1 MKEELKIII
10 SAEIAKVK
18 QGVNDAKKQ
27 VNSFKEQVKKAS
39 ADVDKHM
46 QSMGTGIA
54 NGAKTAGTALVAVS
68 AALLALGASTAEYR
82 NEQAKLVTAFE
93 AAGGSATEAKET
105 YNDLYRVLGDSGQAT
120 EAASHLAKLTTEE
133 KALSEWTTIC
143 QGVYA
148 TFGDSLPIEGLTEAA
163 NETAKVG
170 TVTGSLA
177 DALNWAGISED
188 DFNKKL
194 EKCNTEAE
202 REKLIRETLTGLYDD
217 AAKKYEK
224 NNKAVLEQNEAQ
236 AKLQETTAKLG
247 EAVAPVI
254 TAFTNF
260 ASEALAAVV
269 PYIQQLAEQYM
280 PKLSEVLGVVAESLG
295 TAMGFVADN
304 WEILA
309 AIGGVIAGIAT
320 AIGLY
325 NVVAAVKAAMDAA
338 QVTTLWALVSAYAAQ
353 AAAMIVAIAPYLA
366 IVAAIAAVVAAILW
380 LVKHWEELPEY
391 AKAAWEWIKKT
402 WEKVGNWFNNN
413 VVKPV
418 KNYFSNLWSGIKN
431 IFGNIKGWFTEK
443 FQSAVSGIKNA
454 FSSITGFFS
463 GIWSKIKSIFSN
475 VGTAIANGIKGAVT
489 SAVNQV
495 LSKAVSI
502 INGFI
507 SAINFAIGIIN
518 KIPGVEIKK
527 LSKLDVPQMAK
538 GGIVDSAT
546 LAVIGEQGKEAVV
559 PLENNTEWMDKLA
572 TMLTERM
579 GGGNTPIVL
588 TVDGKVF
595 AQTAISTINQQT
607 RQTGRLALNLV

>member
-1 MKEELKIII
+1 LNEQLKIII
-10 SAEIAKVK
+10 SAEISKLKENVDKAKSHVK
-18 QGVNDAKKQ
+18 
-27 VNSFKEQVKKAS
+27 SFKDQVKEAS
-39 ADVDKHM
+39 KNVDDNFKN
-46 QSMGTGIA
+46 MGTSMA
-54 NGAKTAGTALVAVS
+54 NGAKAAAVGLAAAGT
-68 AALLALGASTAEYR
+68 ALLALGASTQEYR
-82 NEQAKLVTAFE
+82 NEQAKLTTAFE
-93 AAGGSATEAKET
+93 TAGSSAEQAKTT
-105 YNDLYRVLGDSGQAT
+105 YNDLFRVLGDSGQAT

-133 KALSEWTTIC
+133 KALSEWTNIC

-148 TFGDSLPIEGLTEAA
+148 TFGDSLPIESLTEAA
-163 NETAKVG
+163 NETAK
-170 TVTGSLA
+170 TGALTGGLA
-177 DALNWAGISED
+177 DALNWAGISEE
-188 DFNKKL
+188 DFQKKL
-194 EKCNTEAE
+194 DACNTEAE
-202 REKLIRETLTGLYDD
+202 REQLIRETLNGVYDD
-217 AAKKYEK
+217 AAAKYEE
-224 NNKAVLEQNEAQ
+224 NNEQVLKQNEAQ
-236 AKLQETTAKLG
+236 AKLQDTLATLG
-247 EAVAPVI
+247 EAVAPII
-254 TAFTNF
+254 TAFTSF
-260 ASEALAAVV
+260 ANDALAVVV
-269 PYIQQLAEQYM
+269 PYIKQLAETYG
-280 PKLSEVLGVVAESLG
+280 PALSDALSVVSDILSTIFG
-295 TAMGFVADN
+295 YLVDN
-304 WEILA
+304 WPIVLSVA
-309 AIGGVIAGIAT
+309 GVIAGIAA
-320 AIGLY
+320 AITLY
-325 NVVAAVKAAMDAA
+325 NTVAAVKAAMAA
-338 QVTTLWALVSAYAAQ
+338 LEVTTVWGLVTAYAAQ
-353 AAAMIVAIAPYLA
+353 AAAMIVAIAPYVL

-380 LVKHWEELPEY
+380 LVEHWEELPEY

-402 WEKVGNWFNNN
+402 WEKVGSWFNNN

-418 KNYFSNLWSGIKN
+418 KNFFGDLWAGIKN

-475 VGTAIANGIKGAVT
+475 VGTAIANAIKGAVT

-495 LSKAVSI
+495 LSRAVSI

-527 LSKLDVPQMAK
+527 LSKLDVPKMAK

-572 TMLTERM
+572 TMLNERM
-579 GGGNTPIVL
+579 GGGNRPVVL